1 MDLVRS
7 LGADHVLDYTAVDY
21 TRTGERYDWI
31 VDVDSHHPIPQVRR
45 ALRPK
50 GVYVTMGGTGPDI
63 VSALTVGPAASLASG
78 KSMGLMLWWKPFR
91 ADDVAALLD
100 LVASGK
106 VTPAIDRRYPLDQV
120 VEALRYVDQGH
131 ARGKVIVEV

>member
-1 MDLVRS
+1 M
-7 LGADHVLDYTAVDY
+7 
-21 TRTGERYDWI
+21 
-31 VDVDSHHPIPQVRR
+31 DSHHPIPKVRR

-50 GVYVTMGGTGPDI
+50 GVYVTMGGTGADI
-63 VSALTVGPAASLASG
+63 VSALTVGPAASLAGG

-131 ARGKVIVEV
+131 ARGKVIVDALIPHRRSERRAVSGT